1 MRGPGQ
7 KIYRLPRIYRHRL
20 PCAGP
25 NLQVQRVEIISQH
38 ISAPPAV
45 YICFT
50 IPLYYSLK
58 NIAPGINKLY
68 ESFKED
74 LYMTHEQNQQLLK
87 TLHECMEACNHCFDA
102 CLKEDDVK
110 MMADCIR
117 TDRECADM
125 CAFLEQAVTRNSPF
139 VKELAGVC
147 ATICE
152 ACGKECQKHDH
163 DHCQECAKACF
174 ECAEACRAAA

>member
-1 MRGPGQ
+1 
-7 KIYRLPRIYRHRL
+7 
-20 PCAGP
+20 
-25 NLQVQRVEIISQH
+25 
-38 ISAPPAV
+38 
-45 YICFT
+45 
-50 IPLYYSLK
+50 
-58 NIAPGINKLY
+58 
-68 ESFKED
+68 
-74 LYMTHEQNQQLLK
+74 MTHEQNQQLLK

-125 CAFLEQAVTRNSPF
+125 CAYLEQAITRNSPF
-139 VKELAGVC
+139 IKELAGVC

-174 ECAEACRAAA
+174 ECAEACKAVA